1 MATGKR
7 ERLQIAP
14 GVVPAPGGEDQYNKA
29 TIQNLLQDTSP
40 AMISDVG
47 FAYMHAASAIKD
59 ACAALKAQAQVLAGV
74 WKGPDATQVQEALR
88 MLYSTGMEIST
99 KMDRMSTGVRT
110 YAETNL
116 PEAIS
121 KVNAINVNPG
131 ASGQEG
137 AAGGVSGYST
147 SQQAEQAADQQAANA
162 AAEEEN
168 RQAREAL
175 RTLNG
180 ELNSIWAAHIPVD
193 IEVDLPVINLG
204 AGDGHDPANPYGGRR
219 PGDIVVGG
227 SGSGNSGGN
236 SDSAGGGYR
245 GGNTGHYDDTT
256 GGDQRGDRPGG
267 PDERGEDDRG
277 TGNGTDQPG
286 KDDQTNQPGDQ
297 TPGDQTPGDQTPGDQ
312 TPGDQ
317 PPGDQDDRGNGGP
330 DSRQQGDTVPP
341 VIGQDEQQ
349 HTRLGDTDGQI
360 DPNRTENVGYDPT
373 ISQTTSTPNQN
384 TMTTRPTTPA
394 ITPTTNGPVTVIGE
408 PMSGRPAAIP
418 SAAMRGSGATPFLG
432 MPYAP
437 LGHAGMIGEEGEEL
451 VRTVSLPQDRSIWDP
466 QLDEH
471 TPVSDTIR

>member
-47 FAYMHAASAIKD
+47 FAYMHAANAIKD
-59 ACAALKAQAQVLAGV
+59 ACAALKTQAQALAGV
-74 WKGPDATQVQEALR
+74 WKGPDAAQVQEALR

-110 YAETNL
+110 YAQTHL
-116 PEAIS
+116 PQAIS
-121 KVNAINVNPG
+121 KVNAINPG
-131 ASGQEG
+131 DTAQEG
-137 AAGGVSGYST
+137 SAGGASGYST

-180 ELNSIWAAHIPVD
+180 ELNSIWAAHVPVD
-193 IEVDLPVINLG
+193 IEVDLPTINLG
-204 AGDGHDPANPYGGRR
+204 AGDGHDPADPYGGRN
-219 PGDIVVGG
+219 PGDIVV
-227 SGSGNSGGN
+227 SGNSGGSSGGNGDGSGGGSGGGN
-236 SDSAGGGYR
+236 SGSAGGGYR
-245 GGNTGHYDDTT
+245 GGNTGPHDGTT

-267 PDERGEDDRG
+267 QDERGEDDRG
-277 TGNGTDQPG
+277 GGNGTDRPG
-286 KDDQTNQPGDQ
+286 EGDQTNQPGDQ
-297 TPGDQTPGDQTPGDQ
+297 SNQPGDQNA
-312 TPGDQ
+312 
-317 PPGDQDDRGNGGP
+317 GDQDGRGNGGP
-330 DSRQQGDTVPP
+330 DSSRQGDTVPP

-349 HTRLGDTDGQI
+349 HTRLGDTDSQI
-360 DPNRTENVGYDPT
+360 DPKRTENVSYDPT
-373 ISQTTSTPNQN
+373 ISQPTSTPHQN
-384 TMTTRPTTPA
+384 TITTRPTTPA
-394 ITPTTNGPVTVIGE
+394 ITPTTQGPVTVIGE
-408 PMSGRPAAIP
+408 PMSGRPASIP
-418 SAAMRGSGATPFLG
+418 SAAVRGSGATPFLG

-437 LGHAGMIGEEGEEL
+437 LGHAGMIGDQGGEA
-451 VRTVSLPQDRSIWDP
+451 VRNVNLPVDRSQWDP